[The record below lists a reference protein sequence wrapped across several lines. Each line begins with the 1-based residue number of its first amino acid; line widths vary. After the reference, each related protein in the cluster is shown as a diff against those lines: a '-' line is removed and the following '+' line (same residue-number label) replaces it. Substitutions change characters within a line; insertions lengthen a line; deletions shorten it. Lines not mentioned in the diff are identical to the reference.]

1 MRIVFSFCKKKHL
14 YNVYIPYLLVFE
26 AVFRCKAKLV
36 SVQSDH
42 LWGWSLVRGGHLWR
56 VVTYGGWGG
65 RLREV
70 VATKE
75 LTLVSNSTLLNVKNI
90 TRLIDPIR
98 WSV

>member
-1 MRIVFSFCKKKHL
+1 M
-14 YNVYIPYLLVFE
+14 
-26 AVFRCKAKLV
+26 
-36 SVQSDH
+36 
-42 LWGWSLVRGGHLWR
+42 RGGHLWR